1 MLHLVGLLNG
11 LLGTV
16 LTGMAL
22 TGVPS
27 IPSFADRSMTLLSF
41 ATAGG
46 FIFAAPITWFIPRAI
61 LANGRKPA

>member
-22 TGVPS
+22 TVVPS

-46 FIFAAPITWFIPRAI
+46 FIFAAPITWFIARAI